1 MEKLKMSIDHLYPQ
15 DSEEAADKLLSEL
28 RSLNKPYTEGL
39 ESMVREYKRENQ
51 FLRKKL
57 EFYSHLNSHQM
68 RAPLVQ
74 MMGLIDLLSE
84 SSISKKEAL
93 LMDYLKAAAENMDEM
108 IRCINRVLE
117 ADDNESSDS
126 Y

>member
-1 MEKLKMSIDHLYPQ
+1 MKKFKMSIDHLYPQ
-15 DSEEAADKLLSEL
+15 EHEDAVDRLLDEL
-28 RSLNKPYTEGL
+28 RGLNKPYTEEL
-39 ESMVREYKRENQ
+39 EAVVRDYKRENQ

-74 MMGLIDLLSE
+74 IMGLIDLLSE
-84 SSISKKEAL
+84 TEVAKREAL
-93 LMDYLKAAAENMDEM
+93 LLDYLKAAASNMDEM

-117 ADDNESSDS
+117 ADDHESEK
-126 Y
+126 

>member
-1 MEKLKMSIDHLYPQ
+1 MSIDHLYPQ

-28 RSLNKPYTEGL
+28 RSLNQPYTEGL

-74 MMGLIDLLSE
+74 IMGLIDLLSE
-84 SSISKKEAL
+84 SSINKKEAL

-117 ADDNESSDS
+117 ADDNDGSDA

>member
-1 MEKLKMSIDHLYPQ
+1 MKKFKMSIDHLYPREHE
-15 DSEEAADKLLSEL
+15 DAADKLLNEL
-28 RSLNKPYTEGL
+28 KGLTNKPYAEEL
-39 ESMVREYKRENQ
+39 EAVVRDYKRENQ

-84 SSISKKEAL
+84 TNVAKSEAL
-93 LMDYLKAAAENMDEM
+93 LLDYLKAAASNMDEM

-117 ADDNESSDS
+117 ADDNEPEN
-126 Y
+126 

>member
-1 MEKLKMSIDHLYPQ
+1 MEKFKMSIDHLYPQ
-15 DSEEAADKLLSEL
+15 DHEDTTDRLLNEL
-28 RSLNKPYTEGL
+28 RSLNKPYTEEL
-39 ESMVREYKRENQ
+39 EVLVRDYKRENQ

-74 MMGLIDLLSE
+74 IMGLIDLLSE
-84 SSISKKEAL
+84 TNISKSESL
-93 LMDYLKAAAENMDEM
+93 LLDYLKAAASNMDEM

-117 ADDNESSDS
+117 ADDHESEK
-126 Y
+126 

>member
-1 MEKLKMSIDHLYPQ
+1 MKNYKMSIDHLYPQ
-15 DSEEAADKLLSEL
+15 ENEEATDQLFSEL
-28 RSLNKPYTEGL
+28 RSLNTPYSEGL
-39 ESMVREYKRENQ
+39 ESMIRDYKRENQ

-84 SSISKKEAL
+84 SEISKRESL
-93 LMDYLKAAAENMDEM
+93 LMEYLKAAASNMDEM

-117 ADDNESSDS
+117 ADDNEAPEEN
-126 Y
+126 

>member
-1 MEKLKMSIDHLYPQ
+1 MSIDHLYPREHE
-15 DSEEAADKLLSEL
+15 DAADKLLSEL
-28 RSLNKPYTEGL
+28 KGLSNKPYTEEL
-39 ESMVREYKRENQ
+39 EAVVRDYKRENQ

-84 SSISKKEAL
+84 TNVAKSEAL
-93 LMDYLKAAAENMDEM
+93 LLDYLKAAASNMDEM

-117 ADDNESSDS
+117 ADDHEAEK
-126 Y
+126 